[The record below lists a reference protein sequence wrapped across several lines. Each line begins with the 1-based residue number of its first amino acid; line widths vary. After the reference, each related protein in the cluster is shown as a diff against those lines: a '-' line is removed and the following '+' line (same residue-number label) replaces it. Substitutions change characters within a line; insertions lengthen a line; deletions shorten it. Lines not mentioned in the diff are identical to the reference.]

1 MGSEYGN
8 NFGMEGFVHMETAVD
23 RLKKGLTAAFID
35 KGVYSGE
42 SYRPQLVLN
51 NHKLGQK
58 VLTSLETELNNC
70 DEFFI
75 SVAFITMSGITPLLQ
90 TLQELEA
97 DGVKGKIITTDYL
110 SFSEPAALEKLNSFR
125 NIELKFYCA
134 GDRGFHTKGY
144 IFRRGEEYRIIVG
157 SANLTSNAL
166 TRNEEW
172 NTKLVSMEQGEYTEG
187 IIRRFHELW
196 QDEHILPYAKIADK
210 YKDYYAAQK
219 SLQQYTNLAG
229 VAEANNGYIAKLQ
242 PNLMQQQFVDNMQ
255 QLRQQGA
262 NRALLI
268 SATGTGKTYASAF
281 AVRDFAPEHMLFLV
295 HREQIA
301 KQAMKSYINVLGA
314 RAKEEMGLLSGNSKD
329 AFNKKYVFATMQT
342 MSKTDILLKFGPNAF
357 DFIVIDEAHHGGA
370 NSYQKIIDYFQP
382 KMLLGMTASPDRS
395 DGFDIYKLFD
405 YNIAYEIRLQQALEE
420 DFLCPFHYFGITD
433 AYVNDEKLEAEK
445 WQDAM
450 SVLTDE
456 GRVDFVLD
464 KIRFYGYS
472 GHRVKGLIFCS
483 RNQEASIL
491 AELFCQRINPDTD
504 KPYRAVSI
512 AGRNSQEERAAVVR
526 RLVDDSLP
534 EDEQLD
540 YIFSVDIFNEG
551 VDIPEINQ
559 VIMLRPTESPI
570 VFVQQ
575 LGRGLRKYQDKEY
588 VVVLDFIGNYSK
600 NFLIP
605 IALLGDRS
613 YNKDNIRRALMEGNR
628 VIPGASTI
636 HFDKIAKQRIFQSID
651 NSNMGEIK
659 LIKENYQRLRNK
671 LGRIPA
677 LADFDAYGEMD
688 VACIFRGKLGSYHNF
703 LVKYEKEYTVKLNEL
718 ESKFIEFISCKFA
731 EGKRPHE
738 LELLSILLS
747 GKNNPLRE
755 LEKCLQDKYA
765 ISFKQNTLVNMI
777 NIMTGN
783 FATGSSKGTF
793 ADCVFLTNEQE
804 SYEISEGF
812 VQCLQNPEFKKMIQE
827 LVEFGLKRY
836 NAYYMPEKADRGF
849 KLYQK
854 YDYEDVCRILEWSQN
869 VVPLNIGGYKYDSDT
884 NTYPVFINYDK
895 AEDISDTIAYHDRF
909 QNNAQLIAISK
920 GKRTMASEDVRRF
933 LEAERNN
940 TPVDLFVRKN
950 KDDKEAKSFYYLGR
964 MAAGKGENIVM
975 ESGSQAVEI
984 FWNLET
990 PVREDIYEYITSEVL

>member
-1 MGSEYGN
+1 
-8 NFGMEGFVHMETAVD
+8 
-23 RLKKGLTAAFID
+23 
-35 KGVYSGE
+35 
-42 SYRPQLVLN
+42 
-51 NHKLGQK
+51 
-58 VLTSLETELNNC
+58 
-70 DEFFI
+70 
-75 SVAFITMSGITPLLQ
+75 
-90 TLQELEA
+90 
-97 DGVKGKIITTDYL
+97 
-110 SFSEPAALEKLNSFR
+110 
-125 NIELKFYCA
+125 
-134 GDRGFHTKGY
+134 
-144 IFRRGEEYRIIVG
+144 
-157 SANLTSNAL
+157 
-166 TRNEEW
+166 
-172 NTKLVSMEQGEYTEG
+172 
-187 IIRRFHELW
+187 
-196 QDEHILPYAKIADK
+196 
-210 YKDYYAAQK
+210 
-219 SLQQYTNLAG
+219 
-229 VAEANNGYIAKLQ
+229 
-242 PNLMQQQFVDNMQ
+242 
-255 QLRQQGA
+255 
-262 NRALLI
+262 
-268 SATGTGKTYASAF
+268 
-281 AVRDFAPEHMLFLV
+281 
-295 HREQIA
+295 
-301 KQAMKSYINVLGA
+301 
-314 RAKEEMGLLSGNSKD
+314 
-329 AFNKKYVFATMQT
+329 
-342 MSKTDILLKFGPNAF
+342 
-357 DFIVIDEAHHGGA
+357 
-370 NSYQKIIDYFQP
+370 
-382 KMLLGMTASPDRS
+382 
-395 DGFDIYKLFD
+395 
-405 YNIAYEIRLQQALEE
+405 
-420 DFLCPFHYFGITD
+420 
-433 AYVNDEKLEAEK
+433 
-445 WQDAM
+445 
-450 SVLTDE
+450 
-456 GRVDFVLD
+456 
-464 KIRFYGYS
+464 
-472 GHRVKGLIFCS
+472 
-483 RNQEASIL
+483 
-491 AELFCQRINPDTD
+491 
-504 KPYRAVSI
+504 
-512 AGRNSQEERAAVVR
+512 
-526 RLVDDSLP
+526 
-534 EDEQLD
+534 LD

-605 IALLGDRS
+605 IALSGDRS

-636 HFDKIAKQRIFQSID
+636 HFDKIAKQRNFQSID

-688 VACIFRGKLGSYHNF
+688 VACIFHGKLGSYHNF
-703 LVKYEKEYTVKLNEL
+703 LVKYEREYTIKLNEL
-718 ESKFIEFISCKFA
+718 ESKFIEFVSCKFA

-793 ADCVFLTNEQE
+793 ADCVFLAKAQDN
-804 SYEISEGF
+804 YEISERF
-812 VQCLQNPEFKKMIQE
+812 AQCLQNPEFKKMIQK

-964 MAAGKGENIVM
+964 MAAGKGEDIVM